1 MNKMNKKE
9 KELIGILKVVIIPQ
23 LIKNIEE
30 DNKKMKE
37 LIEENNFMAWYYNG
51 LILGEERHL
60 KELENIIRWF
70 EGNKKDENDKE
81 E

>member
-1 MNKMNKKE
+1 MNKKE
-9 KELIGILKVVIIPQ
+9 KELIGILKTVIIPQ
-23 LIKNIEE
+23 LKKHIEE
-30 DNKKMKE
+30 DNEKMKE

-70 EGNKKDENDKE
+70 EGNKEDENKE